1 MQSDGTLHEMPKFS
15 LAYRAKSV
23 IQHGK
28 RKSAFSL
35 QPVAYVVV
43 ASADFPKNQG
53 NRQRVLNLRLL
64 ASEPLSFEYGFVERA
79 FLSFKRSA

>member
-1 MQSDGTLHEMPKFS
+1 MQNDSTLHDKIKFS
-15 LAYRAKSV
+15 LAFRAKSV
-23 IQHGK
+23 IMHEK
-28 RKSAFSL
+28 CKTPFSL

-64 ASEPLSFEYGFVERA
+64 AS
-79 FLSFKRSA
+79 